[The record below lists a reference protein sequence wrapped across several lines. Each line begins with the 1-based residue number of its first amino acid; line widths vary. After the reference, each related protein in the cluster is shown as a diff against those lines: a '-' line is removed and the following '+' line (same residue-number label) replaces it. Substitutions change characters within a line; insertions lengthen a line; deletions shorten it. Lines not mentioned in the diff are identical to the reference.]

1 MYTAIVTGQEA
12 GDPSNGL
19 DVEQEG
25 ADHVSSQVPE
35 STTDTWSG
43 RTQLI
48 VMAKWLIP
56 LSSQYINNLY
66 YDTFS

>member
-35 STTDTWSG
+35 STTDT
-43 RTQLI
+43 
-48 VMAKWLIP
+48 
-56 LSSQYINNLY
+56 
-66 YDTFS
+66 